1 MVHEVRSKF
10 TTFRMFREVRF
21 AVLLLEDFLGIILSI
36 AALGSIGADIVRD
49 LHGAKPVPGAWN
61 VKNM

>member
-1 MVHEVRSKF
+1 MF
-10 TTFRMFREVRF
+10 LMFREVRF

-36 AALGSIGADIVRD
+36 AALGSIGADIVSD